1 MITDNVGDNNKSV
14 VSVRN
19 LSKYFPLKGG
29 IFGRAKDYVRAVDG
43 VSFDISHRETFGLVG
58 ESGSGK
64 TTVGRTILALIKPTA
79 GQVFFEGKNIFGLSK
94 SQLRQLRQKMQI
106 IFQDP
111 ASSLNPRMTV
121 ERIIGEG
128 LILHRLVR
136 NRRQLREKVVSLLEQ
151 VGLSSDYLTR
161 YPHEFS
167 GGQRQRIGIARALAL
182 EPKFIVADEPV
193 SALDVS
199 IQSQILNLLADLQE
213 KYSLS
218 FLFIAH
224 NLAVIEHFCDT
235 VAVMYLGRIVE
246 YACADEIYANPLH
259 PYTKLLMQAIPDPD
273 PAKHKK
279 FAQIKGELPSPVN
292 PPPGCHF
299 HPRCPY
305 ADDQCKE
312 ESPELICSEDNP
324 NHKIA
329 CWKYKILQ

>member
-1 MITDNVGDNNKSV
+1 MTTDSIHNNTQPII
-14 VSVRN
+14 SVRN
-19 LSKYFPLKGG
+19 LTKHFPIKGG
-29 IFGRAKDYVRAVDG
+29 VFGRVRDYVYAVDR
-43 VSFDISHRETFGLVG
+43 VSFDVLPHQTLGLVG

-64 TTVGRTILALIKPTA
+64 TTVGRMILALIEPTA
-79 GQVFFEGKNIFGLSK
+79 GEVFFEGQNILELNK
-94 SQLRQLRQKMQI
+94 HQLRQLRREMQV

-111 ASSLNPRMTV
+111 AGSLNPRMTV

-128 LILHRLVR
+128 LILHRLVK
-136 NRRQLREKVVSLLEQ
+136 NKRQLREKVVSLLEQ
-151 VGLSSDYLTR
+151 VGLSSDYLNR

-224 NLAVIEHFCDT
+224 NLAVVEHFCDT

-246 YACADEIYANPLH
+246 YASADEIYANSLH
-259 PYTKLLMQAIPDPD
+259 PYTRLLMEAIPEPD
-273 PAKHKK
+273 PSRQKK

-292 PPPGCHF
+292 PPAGCHF

-305 ADDQCKE
+305 ADEQCREKF
-312 ESPELICSEDNP
+312 PELIGAEGNP

-329 CWKYKILQ
+329 CWKYKDLS